1 MTISPEDIIK
11 IFLALLAGGLIG
23 MEREFRDK
31 AAGFRTIIFICVG
44 SCLFTLLSAKFA
56 SGSDP
61 NRIAANIV
69 TGVGFLG
76 AGVILRDGGKV
87 FGLTTAA
94 IIWFTAAIG
103 MGIGGGEYVI
113 SAVTVLVGMVVLWLL
128 PYVEFRIDNA
138 KELRKYEVVCAADM
152 DKFFALENTFRDC
165 GLKIQTHNQV
175 KCGGEMTC
183 AWMASGSPRQH
194 EQLVKK
200 LFDDPGIREFKY

>member
-11 IFLALLAGGLIG
+11 ILLAVLAGGLIG
-23 MEREFRDK
+23 VEREFRDK

-44 SCLFTLLSAKFA
+44 ACLFTLLSIKF
-56 SGSDP
+56 SPSSDP

-87 FGLTTAA
+87 IGLTTAS

-113 SAVTVLVGMVVLWLL
+113 SAITVLVGMVVLWLL
-128 PYVEFRIDNA
+128 PYVEHRIDNA
-138 KELRKYEVVCAADM
+138 KELRKYEVVCTADM
-152 DKFFALENTFRDC
+152 DKFATLENSFREC
-165 GLKIQTHNQV
+165 GLKIQTHNQI
-175 KCGGEMTC
+175 KHGGEMTC
-183 AWMASGSPRQH
+183 AWLATGSPSQH
-194 EQLVKK
+194 ELLVKK
-200 LFDDPGIREFKY
+200 LFDDPGINEFRY